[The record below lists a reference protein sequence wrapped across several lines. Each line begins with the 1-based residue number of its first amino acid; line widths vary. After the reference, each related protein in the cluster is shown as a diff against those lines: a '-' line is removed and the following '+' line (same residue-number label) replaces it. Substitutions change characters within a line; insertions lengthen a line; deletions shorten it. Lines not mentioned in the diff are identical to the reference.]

1 MGLCLSWR
9 RFEGAGLGSRQ
20 VVGFGTSPSQALGT
34 KEDRADVAAFR
45 EEVMCQAE
53 PAYGNGQRRQ
63 APPHSAGPWMQ
74 NLSHLN
80 CLPYPNLPL
89 ALGGASGGPSPPPP
103 TLLGP
108 QVCPGPPV
116 SLGRSGQQPT
126 LVDPDLPP
134 GSATSAKMASP
145 AWPGSFLLEALP
157 SPVSGLIKEL
167 CGLFMYGPSLIGV
180 FVFSHYSQLD
190 RAV

>member
-1 MGLCLSWR
+1 MSACHGYSLQLGKLGMGLRLSWR

-89 ALGGASGGPSPPPP
+89 ALGGHLGALPHPHQPSSGLKSAQAHQYPWAEVANSPPWWIQ
-103 TLLGP
+103 TSHLA
-108 QVCPGPPV
+108 
-116 SLGRSGQQPT
+116 
-126 LVDPDLPP
+126 LPP
-134 GSATSAKMASP
+134 
-145 AWPGSFLLEALP
+145 WPKWRPQRGLAPSFSKP
-157 SPVSGLIKEL
+157 CPVL
-167 CGLFMYGPSLIGV
+167 
-180 FVFSHYSQLD
+180 
-190 RAV
+190 